1 MVFKHLA
8 LLAALFTVILSPPAS
23 HAQGKPD
30 FSNYEYCVTDDGTF
44 GLYKPKGW
52 NVGTQKYT
60 DGRMVFVT
68 DPENVSYVSGLFLE
82 NINPKDD
89 SVTFAI
95 SSLKSVTKQ
104 MPGLKL
110 VESRSTHDRMQTVVR
125 YQRSGPKGILIQGK
139 YSFNVKRPT
148 AVVFGY
154 EAPAKQFKEI
164 LPTLLTTIANITLL
178 DDQKYQQD
186 ASQTKEGQSVVP
198 PMKEV
203 SSQDKMCRLLVPEG
217 WNLSS
222 TKGATVC
229 ASPDENAGYI
239 FAPVGFVARSRI
251 PYFDSSKMPG
261 IHSEYMRPIDALVVA
276 ARHTGS
282 TNHKILER
290 HPNPAKAAEGSAFL
304 KKQVDAE
311 VALISYTN
319 RKGVPCIGYYDV
331 VGSPPDNAGQ
341 WGILPMGFWAPES
354 QFARFLPS
362 LIQIAESFRINEELA
377 SKYVRDGMAKVQE
390 MMKTTSSMMYR
401 YSQEMRASSL
411 AGHQNRMRSMDYTSY
426 KFSTYMRGQ
435 QEWVTGVEGGAVVT
449 TDHWGLSVGGKY
461 VVEGPPFNYYNF
473 QGEKYGLIPVDSSRE
488 VFEAV
493 KGY

>member
-1 MVFKHLA
+1 
-8 LLAALFTVILSPPAS
+8 
-23 HAQGKPD
+23 
-30 FSNYEYCVTDDGTF
+30 
-44 GLYKPKGW
+44 
-52 NVGTQKYT
+52 
-60 DGRMVFVT
+60 
-68 DPENVSYVSGLFLE
+68 
-82 NINPKDD
+82 
-89 SVTFAI
+89 
-95 SSLKSVTKQ
+95 
-104 MPGLKL
+104 
-110 VESRSTHDRMQTVVR
+110 
-125 YQRSGPKGILIQGK
+125 
-139 YSFNVKRPT
+139 
-148 AVVFGY
+148 
-154 EAPAKQFKEI
+154 
-164 LPTLLTTIANITLL
+164 
-178 DDQKYQQD
+178 
-186 ASQTKEGQSVVP
+186 
-198 PMKEV
+198 
-203 SSQDKMCRLLVPEG
+203 
-217 WNLSS
+217 
-222 TKGATVC
+222 
-229 ASPDENAGYI
+229 
-239 FAPVGFVARSRI
+239 
-251 PYFDSSKMPG
+251 MPG

-276 ARHTGS
+276 ARLTGS

-311 VALISYTN
+311 IALISYTN

-377 SKYVRDGMAKVQE
+377 SKYVHDGMVKVQE

-435 QEWVTGVEGGAVVT
+435 QEWVTGVEGGTIVT
-449 TDHWGLSVGGKY
+449 TDHWGLSVGGRY

-493 KGY
+493 KY

>member
-8 LLAALFTVILSPPAS
+8 LLAALFTGILSPSAS

-30 FSNYEYCVTDDGTF
+30 FSKYEYCVTDDGTF

-52 NVGTQKYT
+52 KVGTQKYSNS
-60 DGRMVFVT
+60 RMVFAT

-95 SSLKSVTKQ
+95 SSLKNVTKQ
-104 MPGLKL
+104 MPSFKL
-110 VESRSTHDRMQTVVR
+110 LESRSTRDRMQTVVR
-125 YQRSGPKGILIQGK
+125 YQRSGSKGTVIEGK
-139 YSFNVKRPT
+139 YSFNVKRPA

-154 EAPAKQFKEI
+154 EAPANQFKEMV
-164 LPTLLTTIANITLL
+164 PTLLTTVANITLFDEQRYL
-178 DDQKYQQD
+178 KD
-186 ASQTKEGQSVVP
+186 ASQTKKGQSAVP

-222 TKGATVC
+222 EKGATVC

-239 FAPVGFVARSRI
+239 FATVGFVARSRI
-251 PYFDSSKMPG
+251 PYFDSSKIPG
-261 IHSEYMRPIDALVVA
+261 IHAEYMRPIDALVVA

-290 HPNPAKAAEGSAFL
+290 HLNPAKAAEGSAVL

-311 VALISYTN
+311 IALISYTN

-331 VGSPPDNAGQ
+331 MGSPPDNAGQ
-341 WGILPMGFWAPES
+341 WGILAIGFWAPES
-354 QFARFLPS
+354 QFAQYLAS
-362 LIQIAESFRINEELA
+362 LIQIAESFRINEELS

-435 QEWVTGVEGGAVVT
+435 QEWVTSVEGGAIVT
-449 TDHWGLSVGGKY
+449 TDHWGLSVGGRY

-473 QGEKYGLIPVDSSRE
+473 QGENYGLIPVDSSRE
-488 VFEAV
+488 VFDAV
-493 KGY
+493 KY

>member
-1 MVFKHLA
+1 MVFRHLT
-8 LLAALFTVILSPPAS
+8 LLAFLLTVILSPQTP

-30 FSNYEYCVTDDGTF
+30 FSKYEYCVTDDASF

-52 NVGTQKYT
+52 KVGTQKYSN
-60 DGRMVFVT
+60 GRMVFVT
-68 DPENVSYVSGLFLE
+68 DPQNVSYVSGLFLE

-89 SVTFAI
+89 SVTFAG

-104 MPGLKL
+104 MPSLKIL
-110 VESRSTHDRMQTVVR
+110 EARSSRDRMQTVVK
-125 YQRSGPKGILIQGK
+125 YQRSGAKDTLIEGK
-139 YSFNVKRPT
+139 YSFNVKRPN

-154 EAPAKQFKEI
+154 EAASKQFKEM
-164 LPTLLTTIANITLL
+164 LPTLLTTISNITLL
-178 DDQKYQQD
+178 DDEAYRKR
-186 ASQTKEGQSVVP
+186 ASQTKAGDSPVP

-217 WNLSS
+217 WNLNSA
-222 TKGATVC
+222 KGATVC

-239 FAPVGFVARSRI
+239 FATVGFVARSRI

-261 IHSEYMRPIDALVVA
+261 LHYEYMRPIDALIVA
-276 ARHTGS
+276 ARQTGS

-290 HPNPAKAAEGSAFL
+290 HGNPTKAMEGSVFL

-311 VALISYTN
+311 IALIAYTN
-319 RKGVPCIGYYDV
+319 RKGVPSIGYYDV

-354 QFARFLPS
+354 QFARYLPS

-377 SKYVRDGMAKVQE
+377 SKYVQDGMAKVQE
-390 MMKTTSSMMYR
+390 MMKNTSSMMYR
-401 YSQEMRASSL
+401 YSQEMRASNL

-426 KFSTYMRGQ
+426 KHATYMRGQ
-435 QEWVTGVEGGAVVT
+435 QEWVSSVEGGAVVT
-449 TDHWGLSVGGKY
+449 TDHWGLSVGGKT
-461 VVEGPPFNYYNF
+461 VIEGPPFNYYNF
-473 QGEKYGLIPVDSSRE
+473 QGENYGLIPVDSSRE

-493 KGY
+493 KY